1 LDCDAA
7 ERELRI
13 HGDHSSPHT
22 RRVQLLLIDQ
32 QIASALRCPMKSE
45 EHSMTKISR
54 WLALFVVAAG
64 APALQ
69 ANALKMRTAAVVDG
83 TYVGGGHTTVR
94 IQSADRVTGRY
105 AVIDTADLTFLPLK
119 APAGAPQTVMV
130 PAGTVLNVRLS
141 EGIDVDSTQAGATFK
156 GRVDDPIMIDG
167 CVVIPRG
174 AAVVIQV
181 ASVKQSGTLTGS
193 DRIALKLNSISFD
206 DRVYEVVTEYAVAQG
221 DGEGKRTARKV
232 GGGAG
237 LGAIV
242 GAIADGGKGAAIGA
256 VVGGITGT
264 VVAASG
270 EEHLKLPAETRLQFG
285 LTSAV
290 RVRP

>member
-1 LDCDAA
+1 
-7 ERELRI
+7 
-13 HGDHSSPHT
+13 
-22 RRVQLLLIDQ
+22 
-32 QIASALRCPMKSE
+32 
-45 EHSMTKISR
+45 MTKESR
-54 WLALFVVAAG
+54 WLALFVAVAV

-69 ANALKMRTAAVVDG
+69 ADQLKMRTAAVIDG
-83 TYVGGGHTTVR
+83 TCVGGDQRTVR
-94 IQSADRVTGRY
+94 FQSADGLTGRD
-105 AVIDTADLTFLPLK
+105 AVIDTASLAFPARK
-119 APAGAPQTVMV
+119 ASAPPAATQAANPARAPQEVMV

-141 EGIDVDSTQAGATFK
+141 EGIDVDSTQTGATFK

-167 CVVIPRG
+167 RVVIPRG

-181 ASVKQSGTLTGS
+181 ASVKQSGTLKGS
-193 DRIALKLNSISFD
+193 DQIGLKLNSISFG

-221 DGEGKRTARKV
+221 KGEGKRTARKI

-270 EEHLKLPAETRLQFG
+270 EEHLKLPAETRLQFE
-285 LTSAV
+285 LRAAV
-290 RVRP
+290 RVQP